1 MKSKSMKVAY
11 TSRYQKNGTR
21 TVPQI
26 RMEGK
31 WLEELGF
38 SAGSSVMVEYEEGSI
53 RIRPLNETELA
64 LEKQKELR
72 LECKRRSLEL
82 KVAER
87 NFKAACQN
95 LSKVAEA
102 SQIYA
107 NAQ

>member
-53 RIRPLNETELA
+53 RIRPMTETELA
-64 LEKQKELR
+64 HEKQKELR

-87 NFKAACQN
+87 KFKAACQN
-95 LSKVAEA
+95 LSQVAETP
-102 SQIYA
+102 QVYT